1 MPPAALRYAAH
12 VSDIRDAGV
21 VAFYLFDVAESADLS
36 RVPALIGGATVPAR
50 LAPKPATPAYVQYEK
65 PPLSFDGEAVGV
77 GEVDGLR
84 TRVRVYDYGVV
95 SVALTRSF
103 EGSWSDLVGLGQGII
118 ENTELEQRAEQL
130 CRVVIDRLRPA
141 LVNPRDTFLSEDYV
155 VFTVNTLERPIHA
168 DELLTARGE
177 EIAALLRGERQPL
190 SAQERQKVLEHR
202 ISYLADDLVVPTWN
216 AAFVYDT
223 PAGAQAALEIL
234 EFANSQLLEY
244 RHYDERLDDE
254 LAVIYGRLKRPRSYD
269 QWIGSGYARAARE
282 VHALFIDVNELTD
295 RTENSV
301 KFIGDIYAVR
311 LFGLVADRLG
321 LDKWKSDVEAK
332 LKTLDDIYRFA
343 VEQSQMSRGHGLEVM
358 VVLILVFELVLFF
371 LGVMT

>member
-1 MPPAALRYAAH
+1 M
-12 VSDIRDAGV
+12 SDIRSASLI
-21 VAFYLFDVAESADLS
+21 AFYLFDVAESADLS

-50 LAPKPATPAYVQYEK
+50 LTPKPATPAYVQYDK

-77 GEVDGLR
+77 GDIDGLR

-95 SVALTRSF
+95 SVALARSF
-103 EGSWSDLVGLGQGII
+103 EGPWSDLVGLGQGII
-118 ENTELEQRAEQL
+118 ENAELEQRAEQV

-141 LVNPRDTFLSEDYV
+141 LVNPRETFLSEDYV
-155 VFTVNTLERPIHA
+155 VFTVNTLESPIPA
-168 DELLTARGE
+168 DELLATRGD

-190 SAQERQKVLEHR
+190 SAQEKQKVLEHR

-223 PAGAQAALEIL
+223 PAGAQASLEIL

-244 RHYDERLDDE
+244 RHYDELLDDE
-254 LAVIYGRLKRPRSYD
+254 LAEIYGRLKRPRWYD
-269 QWIGSGYARAARE
+269 QWIGSRYARAARE

-295 RTENSV
+295 RTENTL

-311 LFGLVADRLG
+311 LFELVADRLG

-343 VEQSQMSRGHGLEVM
+343 VEQSQMSRGHSLEVM
-358 VVLILVFELVLFF
+358 VVLILMFELVLFF